1 MRLIPLTNE
10 CLEFLQG
17 VESVLAS
24 MAILNSLLTRLTL
37 VTILSIQNLV
47 THALLFI
54 IAVLVERPAFFALQA
69 LAVPVHLGDIRVASL
84 TRRIRLTFIL
94 LAVDAIDN

>member
-1 MRLIPLTNE
+1 MRLVPLTNE
-10 CLEFLQG
+10 CLEFLRG

-37 VTILSIQNLV
+37 VTIFSIQNLV
-47 THALLFI
+47 THALLFT
-54 IAVLVERPAFFALQA
+54 IAVLEGPAFFALQA
-69 LAVPVHLGDIRVASL
+69 LAIFVQLGDIRVASV
-84 TRRIRLTFIL
+84 TRGIRLTFIL

>member
-69 LAVPVHLGDIRVASL
+69 LAVSVHLGDIRVASL